1 MASEQRKMERRDFTY
16 YMKVTDAATGN
27 LIGYLVDISTGGF
40 KLDSAKAIP
49 TGKDFR
55 LHLELSGDIANKSS
69 LIFSARS
76 IWCQPDPIDPTA
88 YKVGFQIWEWVP
100 AIRSSFNVCTT
111 DMRHRNPIA
120 TKITAPYK
128 DNLAASTMIRKRAA
142 NTPVFY
148 FI

>member
-76 IWCQPDPIDPTA
+76 IWCQPDPIDPSA
-88 YKVGFQIWEWVP
+88 YKVGFQIVGMGSGDS
-100 AIRSSFNVCTT
+100 IIFQRMY
-111 DMRHRNPIA
+111 DR
-120 TKITAPYK
+120 Y
-128 DNLAASTMIRKRAA
+128 AASKPNR
-142 NTPVFY
+142 NQNYGSVQG
-148 FI
+148 

>member
-1 MASEQRKMERRDFTY
+1 MANEKRKVERRDFTY

-40 KLDSAKAIP
+40 KLDSEKAVP
-49 TGKDFR
+49 VGRDFR

-88 YKVGFQIWEWVP
+88 FKVGFQIVGLGSGDSIIFQRMYE
-100 AIRSSFNVCTT
+100 
-111 DMRHRNPIA
+111 
-120 TKITAPYK
+120 KY
-128 DNLAASTMIRKRAA
+128 AASKPNHNQNYGSTLG
-142 NTPVFY
+142 
-148 FI
+148 

>member
-88 YKVGFQIWEWVP
+88 YKVGFQIVGMGSGDS
-100 AIRSSFNVCTT
+100 IIFQRMY
-111 DMRHRNPIA
+111 DR
-120 TKITAPYK
+120 Y
-128 DNLAASTMIRKRAA
+128 AASKPNRNQNYGSTQG
-142 NTPVFY
+142 
-148 FI
+148 